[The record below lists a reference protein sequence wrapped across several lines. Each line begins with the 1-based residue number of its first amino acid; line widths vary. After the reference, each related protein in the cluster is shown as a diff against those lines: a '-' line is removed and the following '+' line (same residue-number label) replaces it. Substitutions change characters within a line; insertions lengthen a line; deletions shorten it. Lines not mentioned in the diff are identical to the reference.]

1 MNSVWNSISVLNR
14 VLNID
19 CSSNT
24 DLCLG
29 LQAGATR
36 TRFRFRGCRGLR
48 DNRPCSSPCHLPLDS
63 CLGHRIADHFASSYH
78 HIPARRKHHV
88 THFSWS
94 SSGHY
99 GSKTAFAG
107 CLRETHLWPSLP
119 VAHASSRKR
128 AVASPCAA
136 GGTIAWKLSGGK
148 IAATCL
154 RAHCSERTEQS

>member
-1 MNSVWNSISVLNR
+1 MTSYRVLDMNSVWNSISVLNR

-48 DNRPCSSPCHLPLDS
+48 DNRPCSSSCHLPLDS

-88 THFSWS
+88 THFP
-94 SSGHY
+94 GRHQVITAAKRRLPAACVKHIY
-99 GSKTAFAG
+99 GLH
-107 CLRETHLWPSLP
+107 CQWRMHLHANELLP
-119 VAHASSRKR
+119 ALAQL
-128 AVASPCAA
+128 
-136 GGTIAWKLSGGK
+136 GG
-148 IAATCL
+148 
-154 RAHCSERTEQS
+154 Q